1 LWNVKKRSPFAL
13 QKRGRAVV
21 SKGNRDVSA
30 PGVRFRQRRISH
42 MSTTA
47 LGEARPG
54 SLMSGKAWKCAV
66 CGYISKGENP
76 PAECPQ
82 CASPIREFIELTE
95 KKALR
100 YDRETFDVLLIN
112 GSSHRANNTG
122 YLADLAEEVLR
133 EKGVRYRRYNLSE
146 YTIGHCWCC
155 YSMRDNACRY
165 PCRNQLDDMPAFH
178 EMVIAS
184 KAIIV
189 ASPINWNN
197 MSARLKDF
205 LDRLNCIQNLYL
217 LKKPGLTEGKIVGI
231 AVSGHEDG
239 ATKTAMDIYLYFQQ
253 LGYVLA
259 PFGIA
264 YRVHGAQFNTI
275 TDMDFLKSDPLVI
288 QKVKGMANNVVE
300 MMRFDMEE
308 KLKGKLVPV
317 CE

>member
-1 LWNVKKRSPFAL
+1 MSITV
-13 QKRGRAVV
+13 
-21 SKGNRDVSA
+21 
-30 PGVRFRQRRISH
+30 PG
-42 MSTTA
+42 A
-47 LGEARPG
+47 AKPG
-54 SLMSGKAWKCAV
+54 SLMPGKAWKCAV
-66 CGYISKGENP
+66 CGYTFWGEDP

-82 CASPIREFIELTE
+82 CAGTVREFIGLSE
-95 KKALR
+95 KKAFR
-100 YDRETFDVLLIN
+100 YNGEQFDVLLIN
-112 GSSHRANNTG
+112 GSSHRANNTS
-122 YLADLAEEVLR
+122 YLSDLAEDVLR
-133 EKGVRYRRYNLSE
+133 EKGVSYRRYNLSE
-146 YTIGHCWCC
+146 FAINHCWCC

-165 PCRNQLDDMPAFH
+165 PCRDQLDDMPAFH

-184 KAIIV
+184 KAIII

-217 LKKPGLTEGKIVGI
+217 IKKPGLTEGKIVGI

-264 YRVHGAQFNTI
+264 YRTHGAQFNTI
-275 TDMDFLKSDPLVI
+275 TDTEFLKTDPLVI
-288 QKVKGMANNVVE
+288 QKVKGMTNNVIE
-300 MMRFDMEE
+300 TLRLDTEG

>member
-1 LWNVKKRSPFAL
+1 MSFT
-13 QKRGRAVV
+13 
-21 SKGNRDVSA
+21 A
-30 PGVRFRQRRISH
+30 PG
-42 MSTTA
+42 
-47 LGEARPG
+47 EAKSG
-54 SLMSGKAWKCAV
+54 SPMPGKAWKCAV
-66 CGYISKGENP
+66 CGYISQGENP

-82 CASPIREFIELTE
+82 CAGTGREFIEVTE
-95 KKALR
+95 KKTFR
-100 YDRETFDVLLIN
+100 YDGETFDVLLIN

-122 YLADLAEEVLR
+122 YLADLAEEVLI
-133 EKGVRYRRYNLSE
+133 EKGVSYRRYNINE
-146 YTIGHCWCC
+146 FTINHCWCC

-165 PCRNQLDDMPAFH
+165 PCRDQLDDMPAFH
-178 EMVIAS
+178 EMIIAS

-205 LDRLNCIQNLYL
+205 LDRMNCIQNLYL
-217 LKKPGLTEGKIVGI
+217 LKTPGLTEGKIVGI

-253 LGYVLA
+253 MGYVLA

-264 YRVHGAQFNTI
+264 YRTHGAQFNTI
-275 TDMDFLKSDPLVI
+275 TDTEFLKKDPLVI

-300 MMRFDMEE
+300 MIRLDPET

>member
-1 LWNVKKRSPFAL
+1 
-13 QKRGRAVV
+13 
-21 SKGNRDVSA
+21 
-30 PGVRFRQRRISH
+30 

-47 LGEARPG
+47 PGEAKPG
-54 SLMSGKAWKCAV
+54 SLMPGNAWKCAV

-82 CASPIREFIELTE
+82 CASTVREFIELTE
-95 KKALR
+95 KKVLR
-100 YDRETFDVLLIN
+100 YDGETFDVLLIN

-146 YTIGHCWCC
+146 FTINHCWCC

-165 PCRNQLDDMPAFH
+165 PCRDQLDDMPAFH

-189 ASPINWNN
+189 TSPINWNN

-275 TDMDFLKSDPLVI
+275 TDAEFLKNDPLVI
-288 QKVKGMANNVVE
+288 QKVKGMAGNVVE
-300 MMRFDMEE
+300 MMRLDTEE

>member
-1 LWNVKKRSPFAL
+1 MSIT
-13 QKRGRAVV
+13 
-21 SKGNRDVSA
+21 A
-30 PGVRFRQRRISH
+30 PG
-42 MSTTA
+42 
-47 LGEARPG
+47 EAKAD
-54 SLMSGKAWKCAV
+54 SLMPGKGWKCAV
-66 CGYISKGENP
+66 CGYIYRGESP

-82 CASPIREFIELTE
+82 CAGTVREFVELTE
-95 KKALR
+95 KETFR
-100 YDRETFDVLLIN
+100 YDGERFDVLLIN

-122 YLADLAEEVLR
+122 YLVDLAEDVLR
-133 EKGVRYRRYNLSE
+133 ERGVSYRRYNISE
-146 YTIGHCWCC
+146 FTINHCWCC

-165 PCRNQLDDMPAFH
+165 PCRDQLDDMPAFH

-184 KAIIV
+184 KAVIV

-205 LDRLNCIQNLYL
+205 LDRLNCIQNLCL
-217 LKKPGLTEGKIVGI
+217 LKKPGLTEGKVVGI

-239 ATKTAMDIYLYFQQ
+239 ATKTAMDIFLYFQQ

-264 YRVHGAQFNTI
+264 YRTHGAQFNTI
-275 TDMDFLKSDPLVI
+275 TDTEFLKNDPLVV

-300 MMRFDMEE
+300 MMRLDSEE